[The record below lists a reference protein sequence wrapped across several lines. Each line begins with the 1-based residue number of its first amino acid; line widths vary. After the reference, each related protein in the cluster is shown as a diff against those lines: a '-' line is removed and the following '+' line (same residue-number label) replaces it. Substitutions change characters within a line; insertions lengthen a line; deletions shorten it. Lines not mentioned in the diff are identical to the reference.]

1 MNTLSL
7 PVNGAVDLETRLERL
22 AAADPVTAGLLKP
35 LVETIR
41 AGRAGDESP
50 LGRQLTSAWVRC
62 NIRDNTVNVVI
73 VPGSGIGF
81 DLPTLMCELPPLCRV
96 FWMETNPRKVA
107 GMFMRCA
114 VEEYVE
120 SGRLRMALGCDEK
133 FVEQSFLKMWDMP
146 QGPSFKIY
154 DQTTAS
160 PEEDMFYNRVLKS
173 ICNALTL
180 SIFNIGTLI
189 CRGGL
194 WQMNTLKNLP
204 ILLRNPG
211 VVALRNAFKGKPALV
226 VGAGPSLNAALPYLK
241 TCASG
246 YVVVSTGT
254 ALRALRNAGIR
265 PDLVVAVDAHPL
277 MASQFKVPCNDLY
290 LVCSTL
296 VFPPAP
302 PKFKGLFAGTLD
314 ANPIDAWLDKLT
326 GERGVM
332 LAAGTVTSTA
342 VDLAVFMGCSTVVT
356 IGFDLSLANDGTTHA
371 RNTMY
376 HGVKVDMEH
385 GELVR
390 VPGNYQE
397 TVLTTRQFRNYLILL
412 EQYVEQHKET
422 CLVNVTD
429 TGAQIRGMKL
439 ATPDRLNE
447 FAAMP
452 FDAAAVV
459 ESAHRSFADDCR
471 EPVAAALVDHMGRL
485 DTVATTARAAARIC
499 NELLVLASRSGQDVL
514 TTMQGLAGELEAA
527 DRTLQE
533 LQASSC
539 LLEMSLWPACYGL
552 TTCRVDHEKSY
563 SEAVFAFKRWRQ
575 FYEQITGAAM
585 WTRDLVRQTIA
596 DIQPVECLPAAE
608 PASVQER
615 CLIGTA

>member
-1 MNTLSL
+1 MNTLSPL
-7 PVNGAVDLETRLERL
+7 LNGAADLETRLKRL
-22 AAADPVTAGLLKP
+22 EAVDPVNAGLLKP
-35 LVETIR
+35 LVESIR
-41 AGRAGDESP
+41 SGIPGESP
-50 LGRQLTSAWVRC
+50 LGRQLTAEWVRR

-81 DLPTLMCELPPLCRV
+81 DLQTLMRELPASCRV
-96 FWMETNPRKVA
+96 FWMETNPGTVA
-107 GMFMRCA
+107 GIFMSCA

-120 SGRLRMALGCDEK
+120 SGRLRIALGRDEK
-133 FVEQSFLKMWDMP
+133 LVEQSFLKMWDMP

-154 DQTTAS
+154 DQTTSS
-160 PEEDMFYNRVLKS
+160 PDEDMFYNRVLKS

-211 VVALRNAFKGKPALV
+211 MVALRNSFKGKPALV
-226 VGAGPSLNAALPYLK
+226 VGAGPSLNAVLPYLK
-241 TCASG
+241 ACAG
-246 YVVVSTGT
+246 GFVVISTGT
-254 ALRALRNAGIR
+254 ALRSLRNAGIR

-277 MASQFKVPCNDLY
+277 MASQFQVACDDLY

-296 VFPPAP
+296 VYPPAP
-302 PKFKGLFAGTLD
+302 PKFKGIFAGTLD
-314 ANPIDAWLDKLT
+314 ANPIDTWLDKLT
-326 GERGVM
+326 GERGLM

-356 IGFDLSLANDGTTHA
+356 IGFDLSLGNDGTTHA

-376 HGVKVDMEH
+376 HGVKADMEFK
-385 GELVR
+385 ELVR

-397 TVLTTRQFRNYLILL
+397 TVLTTRQFRNYLILF
-412 EQYVEQHKET
+412 EQYIERHKEI

-429 TGAQIRGMKL
+429 AGAQIRGMKV

-447 FAAMP
+447 FAGTP
-452 FDAAAVV
+452 FDAAAII
-459 ESAHRSFADDCR
+459 ESAHRAFADDCR
-471 EPVAAALVDHMGRL
+471 ETVAASLVDHLSRL
-485 DTVATTARAAARIC
+485 DSVAATTRAAARIC
-499 NELLVLASRSGQDVL
+499 NELLMLAGRSGQDSL
-514 TTMQGLAGELEAA
+514 SAIQALAGELEAA

-539 LLEMSLWPACYGL
+539 LLEMSLWPASYGL
-552 TTCRVDHEKSY
+552 TTRRVEHEQSY
-563 SEAVFAFKRWRQ
+563 SAAVFAFKRWRQ
-575 FYEQITGAAM
+575 FYEQMSGAAM
-585 WTRDLVRQTIA
+585 WTRDMVRQIIT
-596 DIQPVECLPAAE
+596 DIQPEEFLPTVEPDSAQEQCL
-608 PASVQER
+608 
-615 CLIGTA
+615 LKTG